1 MQPYYFT
8 ADKQI
13 DFQLDPEMQINL
25 IQLKQQDILPCSN
38 YNQLAYFTQFSYP
51 LPISAYPID
60 GIHEQKITD
69 EQKPKK
75 TKIQNTDSKGRLLKS
90 RESENNLLIILLKNN
105 FRMNNSV
112 PQQIYHYSQGT
123 PLPQLQS
130 DIISNYDALGSQEGS
145 RQTQKS
151 KGLYQQVKQPKKKE
165 HMKTGHLS
173 LQEHTTQTIFLQQ
186 FEGIMTS
193 SMMKKLQKYSN
204 N

>member
-25 IQLKQQDILPCSN
+25 IQLKQQEILPCSN

-60 GIHEQKITD
+60 GFHEQKITN

-90 RESENNLLIILLKNN
+90 KESENNLLIILLKHN
-105 FRMNNSV
+105 FRMNNQLNNKLFLNKFIIIVKGPLYLNFSLILF
-112 PQQIYHYSQGT
+112 QIMM
-123 PLPQLQS
+123 LQ
-130 DIISNYDALGSQEGS
+130 DY
-145 RQTQKS
+145 R
-151 KGLYQQVKQPKKKE
+151 KGLDKLKNQKDCINKQSSQKKRTYE
-165 HMKTGHLS
+165 NWTLVSIRTYNLNNIS
-173 LQEHTTQTIFLQQ
+173 LIV
-186 FEGIMTS
+186 
-193 SMMKKLQKYSN
+193 
-204 N
+204 